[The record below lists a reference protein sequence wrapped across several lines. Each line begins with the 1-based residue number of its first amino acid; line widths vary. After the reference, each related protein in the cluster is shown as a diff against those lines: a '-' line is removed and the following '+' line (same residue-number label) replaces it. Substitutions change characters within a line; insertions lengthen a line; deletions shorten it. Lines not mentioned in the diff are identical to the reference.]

1 MAFQQ
6 EHHRTPLGHNLFML
20 EVKCQSARVR
30 SISKLET
37 FQQSCGDIPHP
48 LSMLN
53 RLYRL
58 PSWSMIIDKSFF
70 FGEVPL
76 SKIWQRSLPWK
87 TPPSIPI
94 FQSLIQSWYIAGP
107 KFIAGVFQSF
117 DPPVIHSDLVDRILG
132 LIGQGHVQRHL
143 SDRRKLS
150 EPISLTMI
158 RNTLPYCIGIHQAD
172 EGNKLG
178 SWP

>member
-76 SKIWQRSLPWK
+76 SKNLTTIPSLKNTSIDSNLPIFNPILVYRGSQIYCWCVSIIWSASHPLRPCWSNPWSHWSRARAK
-87 TPPSIPI
+87 TPQWS
-94 FQSLIQSWYIAGP
+94 A
-107 KFIAGVFQSF
+107 
-117 DPPVIHSDLVDRILG
+117 
-132 LIGQGHVQRHL
+132 
-143 SDRRKLS
+143 
-150 EPISLTMI
+150 
-158 RNTLPYCIGIHQAD
+158 
-172 EGNKLG
+172 
-178 SWP
+178 